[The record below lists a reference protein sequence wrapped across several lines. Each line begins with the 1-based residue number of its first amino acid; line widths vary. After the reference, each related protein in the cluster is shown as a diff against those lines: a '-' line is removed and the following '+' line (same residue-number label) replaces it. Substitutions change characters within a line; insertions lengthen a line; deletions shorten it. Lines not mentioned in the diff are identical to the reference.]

1 MGATAS
7 AAASIPISTR
17 RPLTSAVWES
27 PRAAKLD
34 EARARARAK
43 KQASEP
49 VGSLEDFVR
58 RQDAEVRKR
67 VLRLEANARALA
79 TQFTFKPELPPA
91 PGGDGDDD
99 EAAHKPDL
107 AAFLA
112 RVSSHLKA
120 RNDALEKKREAAEK
134 ADSSLPRVGARGQ
147 SRVWAEKKLPRA
159 VKPAAHAGEQ
169 KDAAK
174 K

>member
-1 MGATAS
+1 MGHT
-7 AAASIPISTR
+7 AAAIPISTR

-43 KQASEP
+43 KQATEP

-79 TQFTFKPELPPA
+79 AQFTFKPELPPA
-91 PGGDGDDD
+91 PDGDED
-99 EAAHKPDL
+99 AHKPDL
-107 AAFLA
+107 AAFLE

-120 RNDALEKKREAAEK
+120 RNEALEKKREAAEK
-134 ADSSLPRVGARGQ
+134 ADSTLPRVGARGQ
-147 SRVWAEKKLPRA
+147 SRVWAEKKLPRVA
-159 VKPAAHAGEQ
+159 KPAATAHAGENS
-169 KDAAK
+169 APK

>member
-79 TQFTFKPELPPA
+79 TQFTFKPVLPPA
-91 PGGDGDDD
+91 PEGEDD

-169 KDAAK
+169 HDAAK